1 MKGTGMG
8 DNNVGQILDF
18 ALKADKLGV
27 VGILILVV
35 FVLVGFCVYTIKSL
49 KEPMHQLAEN
59 GRVSNELFK
68 QALDYS
74 RDLNSEI
81 RSDLKDIKTKT
92 DSIHDCCKEVRF
104 NQGSNISYQAVVP
117 PMVRQRR
124 SIEEDDDK
132 WLN

>member
-1 MKGTGMG
+1 MKGTEMEG
-8 DNNVGQILDF
+8 NNVGQFLDF
-18 ALKADKLGV
+18 VLHSDKLGV

-35 FVLVGFCVYTIKSL
+35 FGLVGFCYYIIKAL

-81 RSDLKDIKTKT
+81 RSDLKEIKVKT
-92 DSIHDCCKEVRF
+92 ESIHDCCKEVRF

-124 SIEEDDDK
+124 DIGDDDK

>member
-1 MKGTGMG
+1 MKGKGM
-8 DNNVGQILDF
+8 DENNVGQVLNF
-18 ALKADKLGV
+18 ALQADKLGV

-35 FVLVGFCVYTIKSL
+35 FGLVGFCIYTIKAL

-59 GRVSNELFK
+59 GKVSNELFK
-68 QALDYS
+68 QAMDYS

-104 NQGSNISYQAVVP
+104 NQGSSISYQAVVP
-117 PMVRQRR
+117 PMARQKR
-124 SIEEDDDK
+124 STEEDDDK

>member
-1 MKGTGMG
+1 MEG
-8 DNNVGQILDF
+8 NNVGQFLDF
-18 ALKADKLGV
+18 VLHSDKLGV
-27 VGILILVV
+27 VSILILVV
-35 FVLVGFCVYTIKSL
+35 FGLVGFCYYIIKAL

-81 RSDLKDIKTKT
+81 RSDLKEIKVKT
-92 DSIHDCCKEVRF
+92 ESIHDCCKEVRF

-124 SIEEDDDK
+124 DIGDDDK

>member
-1 MKGTGMG
+1 M
-8 DNNVGQILDF
+8 DENNVGRFLDF
-18 ALKADKLGV
+18 VLHSDKLGV
-27 VGILILVV
+27 VSILILVV
-35 FVLVGFCVYTIKSL
+35 FGLVGFCYYIIKAL

-74 RDLNSEI
+74 RDLNNEI
-81 RSDLKDIKTKT
+81 RSDLKEIKVKT
-92 DSIHDCCKEVRF
+92 DSIHDCCKEVKF

-124 SIEEDDDK
+124 DIGDDDK

>member
-1 MKGTGMG
+1 MDG
-8 DNNVGQILDF
+8 NNVGQILDF

-124 SIEEDDDK
+124 SMEEDDDK

>member
-1 MKGTGMG
+1 MKGTEMEG
-8 DNNVGQILDF
+8 NNVGQFLDF
-18 ALKADKLGV
+18 VLHSDKLGV

-35 FVLVGFCVYTIKSL
+35 FGLVGFCYYIIKAL

-74 RDLNSEI
+74 RDLNNEI
-81 RSDLKDIKTKT
+81 RSDLKEIKVKT
-92 DSIHDCCKEVRF
+92 DSIHDCCKEVKF

-124 SIEEDDDK
+124 DIGDDDK

>member
-1 MKGTGMG
+1 MKGTGMDG
-8 DNNVGQILDF
+8 NNVGQILDF

-68 QALDYS
+68 QAF
-74 RDLNSEI
+74 